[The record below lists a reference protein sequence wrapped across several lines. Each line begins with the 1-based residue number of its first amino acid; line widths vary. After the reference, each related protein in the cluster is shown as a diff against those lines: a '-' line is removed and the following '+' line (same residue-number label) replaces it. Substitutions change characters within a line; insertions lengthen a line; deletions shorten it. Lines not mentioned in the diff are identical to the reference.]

1 MTAAGERTTSRLSSV
16 TTAVRLLKMFSE
28 GEAEIGVTSLSRRL
42 GVAKSTVY
50 RLASTLVAEGMLEQ
64 NPETE
69 KYRLGIALFALGALV
84 RQRMDLSN
92 EGRPYI
98 FDLREATNE
107 TVHLAV
113 LDQAEIMYVYDLEST
128 QAIRMRANLGA
139 RRPALCTAEGRA
151 ILAFHPPELVEPLL
165 REGFRPRTPKT
176 ETAPDVL
183 RARLAEVRELG
194 YAREDEQSELGMR
207 SIAAPVRDS
216 SGLVVGAVGMAG
228 PLQRLSNETL
238 ARYAP
243 LVVETANVISIRLG
257 YKARAAY

>member
-1 MTAAGERTTSRLSSV
+1 MSVTTERTTSRLSSV

-113 LDQAEIMYVYDLEST
+113 LDQSEIMYVYDLEST

-176 ETAPDVL
+176 ETEPDVL
-183 RARLAEVRELG
+183 RARCNACPTRRWRAMRRWSSRPPLSFPSGSGIKPGLP
-194 YAREDEQSELGMR
+194 SEPGESR
-207 SIAAPVRDS
+207 PCKPDPGEGIH
-216 SGLVVGAVGMAG
+216 
-228 PLQRLSNETL
+228 
-238 ARYAP
+238 
-243 LVVETANVISIRLG
+243 VETQSDARLLEL
-257 YKARAAY
+257 